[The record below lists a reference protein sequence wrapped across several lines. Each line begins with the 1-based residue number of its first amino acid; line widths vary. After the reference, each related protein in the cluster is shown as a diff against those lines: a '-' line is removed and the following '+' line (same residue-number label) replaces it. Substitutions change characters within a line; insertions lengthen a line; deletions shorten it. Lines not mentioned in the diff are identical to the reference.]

1 MSALSE
7 KIKELRKAKG
17 MTQAE
22 LAKELGVKTGTVSN
36 YETGKSVPSEANLKK
51 LSEVLGEELVADEK
65 KPKEAKTE
73 KKAAPQKKK
82 ETKKAPAAGKKEA
95 AKSRARTASASSSRT
110 AHEIDPVKEVAEK
123 VRKGR
128 KAAETLKKAA
138 KAIAPVVAVQALMG
152 GTIVME
158 EVIKKVKAVAPD
170 VEHIYVKPEENKA
183 YWVSKNSAGSV
194 DLWD

>member
-1 MSALSE
+1 M
-7 KIKELRKAKG
+7 
-17 MTQAE
+17 
-22 LAKELGVKTGTVSN
+22 AKE
-36 YETGKSVPSEANLKK
+36 
-51 LSEVLGEELVADEK
+51 
-65 KPKEAKTE
+65 
-73 KKAAPQKKK
+73 
-82 ETKKAPAAGKKEA
+82 
-95 AKSRARTASASSSRT
+95 RARTASASSSRT

-152 GTIVME
+152 GSIVME

-170 VEHIYVKPEENKA
+170 VENIYVKPEENRA